1 MCDKGRRHRGAR
13 RAAYCWHGSTSWSRS
28 GPASRSTIRLG
39 SGPLD
44 DSGSRASGS
53 GNAPTIDALSE
64 DTPGLRR
71 IHCRRRR
78 NALIGSRAAQSR
90 SERRLRAASCRS
102 GGTSHRFTS
111 TLVRDEATESLT
123 PRGRALREEFDHDF
137 SRTLIWYDRSLV
149 LGFPYVS
156 EKIDWKGNMV
166 TRKVVNEVNRPDP
179 FTICHQ

>member
-1 MCDKGRRHRGAR
+1 MVHGGGVLLAWLNLLEPNRASITVDDKAGIWTAGRLRQPGFWLGQ
-13 RAAYCWHGSTSWSRS
+13 RAA
-28 GPASRSTIRLG
+28 
-39 SGPLD
+39 
-44 DSGSRASGS
+44 
-53 GNAPTIDALSE
+53 IDALPE
-64 DTPGLRR
+64 DIPRAFSG

-123 PRGRALREEFDHDF
+123 PRGKALRKKFDHDF
-137 SRTLIWYDRSLV
+137 SRTLIWHDGSRV
-149 LGFPYVS
+149 LDFPYVI
-156 EKIDWKGNMV
+156 EKIDWKGNVV
-166 TRKVVNEVNRPDP
+166 TRKVVNEVNWPDP